1 MLYLTGLIL
10 SCFLALLLLLKKGKS
25 TADRILCIW
34 LGIMALHQGSNYL
47 DVSKI
52 SYMYPHL
59 LGIGF
64 ALPLLHGL
72 MLHFYVLALLGQKKL
87 RGRYVLPHFIPF
99 AALIV
104 LAIPFYRLSGAEKV
118 QVFLHQG
125 AGYEWYMLTQLCLIV
140 LSGFIYVLWAFRL
153 IHTKQN
159 KQTEKLDAVNA
170 QHLQWLKY
178 LSLGLAGVWVLVIF
192 FDDQVIFGGVTTLVC
207 LIGILGINQ
216 VPVFV
221 GNFIPVPLDLAPA
234 PRLPRYAKSGLSAS
248 QSDALF
254 EQLTQLMKEQEVYKN
269 PELSLGELAEL
280 LSVHPNYLSQV
291 INEKTAQN
299 FYQYINKLRVEAF
312 LQVAALPHKQHY
324 SLLALAFE
332 CGFNSKSTFN
342 KYFKTVMGEPP
353 SKYFSLV
360 KS

>member
-1 MLYLTGLIL
+1 MLYLTGIIL
-10 SCFLALLLLLKKGKS
+10 SCFLALLLLLKKDKA

-34 LGIMALHQGSNYL
+34 MFIMALHQGSNYL

-52 SYMYPHL
+52 SYTYPHL

-72 MLHFYVLALLGQKKL
+72 LLHFYVLALLGQRKL
-87 RGRYVLPHFIPF
+87 NWSYVLPHFIPF
-99 AALIV
+99 IALTA
-104 LAIPFYRLSGAEKV
+104 LAMPFYQLPAAEKI
-118 QVFLHQG
+118 QVFLHHG

-140 LSGFIYVLWAFRL
+140 VSGFVYVLWSFRL
-153 IHTKQN
+153 IHAGQKNPSQ
-159 KQTEKLDAVNA
+159 KPDVVKS

-178 LSLGLAGVWVLVIF
+178 LSLGLAGIWVLVLF
-192 FDDQVIFGGVTTLVC
+192 FNDQVIFGGVTTLVC

-221 GNFIPVPLDLAPA
+221 GNFMPEPLTPA
-234 PRLPRYAKSGLSAS
+234 PTSSLPRYAKSGLSAN

-254 EQLTQLMKEQEVYKN
+254 EQLTQLMEKQKVYKK

-280 LSVHPNYLSQV
+280 LSVHPNSLSQV
-291 INEKTAQN
+291 INEKTEKN

-342 KYFKTVMGEPP
+342 KYFKTVTGETP
-353 SKYFSLV
+353 SEYFSLI
-360 KS
+360 KY

>member
-1 MLYLTGLIL
+1 MFYLTGIIL
-10 SCFLALLLLLKKGKS
+10 SCFLALLLLLKKDKA
-25 TADRILCIW
+25 TADWVLCIW
-34 LGIMALHQGSNYL
+34 MLIMALHQGSNYL

-52 SYMYPHL
+52 SYTYPHL

-72 MLHFYVLALLGQKKL
+72 MLHFYVLVLLGKRKL
-87 RGRYVLPHFIPF
+87 TWVYVLIHFVPF
-99 AALIV
+99 VVLTA
-104 LAIPFYRLSGAEKV
+104 LAIPFYQLPAAGKI

-140 LSGFIYVLWAFRL
+140 VSGFVYVLWSFRL
-153 IHTKQN
+153 IQSSQN
-159 KQTEKLDAVNA
+159 NPSQKPDALKS

-178 LSLGLAGVWVLVIF
+178 LSLGLAGIWVLVLF

-221 GNFIPVPLDLAPA
+221 GNFTPDPLATLPMNS
-234 PRLPRYAKSGLSAS
+234 LPRYAKSGLSTS

-254 EQLTQLMKEQEVYKN
+254 DQLTQLMQKQEVYKN
-269 PELSLGELAEL
+269 NELNLGQLAEL
-280 LSVHPNYLSQV
+280 LGVHPNYLSQV
-291 INEKTAQN
+291 INEKLGKN
-299 FYQYINKLRVEAF
+299 FYSYINELRVGAF
-312 LQVAALPHKQHY
+312 IQLASDPDKQHY

-342 KYFKTVMGEPP
+342 KYFKMATGETP
-353 SKYFSLV
+353 SEFFALV
-360 KS
+360 KY

>member
-1 MLYLTGLIL
+1 MLYLTGIIL
-10 SCFLALLLLLKKGKS
+10 SCFLALLLLLKKDEA

-34 LGIMALHQGSNYL
+34 MFIMALHQGSNYL

-52 SYMYPHL
+52 SYTYPHL

-72 MLHFYVLALLGQKKL
+72 MLHFYVLTLLGLRKL
-87 RGRYVLPHFIPF
+87 NWGYLLPHFVPF
-99 AALIV
+99 VGLTA
-104 LAIPFYRLSGAEKV
+104 LAIPFYQLPAAEKI

-125 AGYEWYMLTQLCLIV
+125 AGFEWYMLTQLCLILV
-140 LSGFIYVLWAFRL
+140 SGFVYVLWSFRL
-153 IHTKQN
+153 IQASQKNPSQ
-159 KQTEKLDAVNA
+159 KPDVVKS

-178 LSLGLAGVWVLVIF
+178 LSLGLAVIWVFVLF

-221 GNFIPVPLDLAPA
+221 GNFASDSSPVSPA
-234 PRLPRYAKSGLSAS
+234 SNLPRYAKSGLSAS

-254 EQLTQLMKEQEVYKN
+254 EQLTQLMQKQEVYKN

-280 LSVHPNYLSQV
+280 LNVHSNYLSQV
-291 INEKTAQN
+291 INEKVGTN
-299 FYQYINKLRVEAF
+299 FYTYINTLRVEAF
-312 LQVAALPHKQHY
+312 LRLATQPDKQHY

-342 KYFKTVMGEPP
+342 KYFKTAMGETP
-353 SKYFSLV
+353 SEYFSLV

>member
-1 MLYLTGLIL
+1 MLHLTGIIL
-10 SCFLALLLLLKKGKS
+10 SCFLTLLLLLKKGKS

-52 SYMYPHL
+52 SYTYPHL
-59 LGIGF
+59 LGVGF

-72 MLHFYVLALLGQKKL
+72 MLHFYVQASLGQKKL
-87 RGRYVLPHFIPF
+87 SWKNVLPHFIPF

-104 LAIPFYRLSGAEKV
+104 LAIPFYSLSGAEKI

-125 AGYEWYMLTQLCLIV
+125 AGYEWYMLTQLGLIV
-140 LSGFIYVLWAFRL
+140 LSGFVYVFWSFSL
-153 IHTKQN
+153 IHAHQN
-159 KQTEKLDAVNA
+159 DPTQKPDAVKA

-178 LSLGLAGVWVLVIF
+178 LSLGLAGIWVLVIF
-192 FDDQVIFGGVTTLVC
+192 FDDRVIFGGVTTLVG

-221 GNFIPVPLDLAPA
+221 GNFISVTLEPAPA
-234 PRLPRYAKSGLSAS
+234 PSLPRYAKSGLSAG
-248 QSDALF
+248 QSDVLF

-312 LQVAALPHKQHY
+312 LQIAVLPHKQHY

-342 KYFKTVMGEPP
+342 KYFKTVTGTTP
-353 SKYFSLV
+353 SEYFSLV

>member
-1 MLYLTGLIL
+1 MLYLTGIIL
-10 SCFLALLLLLKKGKS
+10 SCFLALLLLLKKDKA

-34 LGIMALHQGSNYL
+34 MFIMALHQGSNYL

-52 SYMYPHL
+52 SYTYPHW
-59 LGIGF
+59 LGTGF

-72 MLHFYVLALLGQKKL
+72 LLHFYVLALLGQRKL
-87 RGRYVLPHFIPF
+87 NWSYVLPHFIPF
-99 AALIV
+99 IALIA
-104 LAIPFYRLSGAEKV
+104 LAIPFYQLPAAEKI

-140 LSGFIYVLWAFRL
+140 VSGFVYVLWSFRL
-153 IHTKQN
+153 VQASQN
-159 KQTEKLDAVNA
+159 NPSQKPDAFKF
-170 QHLQWLKY
+170 QHLRWLKY
-178 LSLGLAGVWVLVIF
+178 LSLGLAGIWVLVLF
-192 FDDQVIFGGVTTLVC
+192 FNDQVIFGGVTALVC
-207 LIGILGINQ
+207 AIGILGINQ

-221 GNFIPVPLDLAPA
+221 GNFIPDPLDPA
-234 PRLPRYAKSGLSAS
+234 PISSLPRYAKSGLSAS

-254 EQLTQLMKEQEVYKN
+254 EQLTQLMQKQEVYKN
-269 PELSLGELAEL
+269 PELNLGELADL
-280 LSVHPNYLSQV
+280 LSTHPNYLSQA
-291 INEKTAQN
+291 INEKTGQN

-312 LQVAALPHKQHY
+312 LKVAALPHKQHY

-342 KYFKTVMGEPP
+342 KYFKVVMGETP
-353 SKYFSLV
+353 SEYFSLV

>member
-1 MLYLTGLIL
+1 MLYLTGIIL
-10 SCFLALLLLLKKGKS
+10 SCFLALLLLLKKDKS
-25 TADRILCIW
+25 TADRILCLW
-34 LGIMALHQGSNYL
+34 MGIMAVHQGSNYL
-47 DVSKI
+47 EVSKI
-52 SYMYPHL
+52 SYTYPHL

-64 ALPLLHGL
+64 ALPLLHGH
-72 MLHFYVLALLGQKKL
+72 MLYFYVQALLRQKKL
-87 RGRYVLPHFIPF
+87 SWKNVLPHFIPF
-99 AALIV
+99 VTLIG
-104 LAIPFYRLSGAEKV
+104 LAMPFYQLPAAEKV

-140 LSGFIYVLWAFRL
+140 LSGFVYVFWSFRL
-153 IHTKQN
+153 IQRNQN
-159 KQTEKLDAVNA
+159 QPTENLDALKV

-178 LSLGLAGVWVLVIF
+178 LSLGLAGIWVLVIF
-192 FDDQVIFGGVTTLVC
+192 FNDQVIFGGVTTLVG

-216 VPVFV
+216 VPIFV
-221 GNFIPVPLDLAPA
+221 GNFIPVSLDPAPA
-234 PRLPRYAKSGLSAS
+234 PSLPRYAKSGLSAS

-254 EQLTQLMKEQEVYKN
+254 EQLTQLMQKQEVYKN

-291 INEKTAQN
+291 INEKTEQN

-342 KYFKTVMGEPP
+342 KYFKMVTGETP
-353 SKYFSLV
+353 SEYFSLI